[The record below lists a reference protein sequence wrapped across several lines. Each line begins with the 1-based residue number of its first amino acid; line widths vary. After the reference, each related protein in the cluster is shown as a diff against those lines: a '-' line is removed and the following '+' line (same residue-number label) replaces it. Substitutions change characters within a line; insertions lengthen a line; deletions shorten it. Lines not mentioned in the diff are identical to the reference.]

1 MNLRPAFLETGRLGN
16 IAAAILLSSLT
27 ALNSY
32 ASSPLSFGQESDF
45 NSGWKFSLDNDSAD
59 CSPTGYDDGAWR
71 TLDLPHDWSIEMLP
85 SPSLNACTGFFPG
98 GIGWYRKHFNIAKSQ
113 NRSLYIY
120 FEGVYNRSEIY
131 LNGQLIGNRPNGYVS
146 FYFDIT
152 PYIKEGE
159 NVIAVKVDHSRQAD
173 SRWYTGS
180 GIYRDVKLIEAPS
193 THFSPWG
200 VGWKARNVTR
210 KSATLD
216 VDYAITGSAAT
227 DGLSVEIELRDTSG
241 AVVARSTRRN
251 AGQSGVATIKIK
263 NPSLWDLDSPI
274 LYDLSV
280 RLKDRNGDITDTSE
294 CKVGFRSLE
303 FSPDKGFL
311 LNGRSTK
318 VKGVCLHHDAGVLGA
333 VVPHQVWRKRLENL
347 KKIGVNAIRMSH
359 NPQAPVVYDLCDSM
373 GLLVMDEASDEWE
386 FPKRKWVTGWNV
398 GTPVFEGSYDF
409 FEEWIERDVAD
420 MVRRD
425 RNHPSIA
432 FWSIGNEV
440 DYPNDPYSHPVLDK
454 AAINQHN
461 YGGYNPDAPS
471 AERIGEIAMRL
482 APIVRAIDDSRP
494 VTGALAGV
502 VMSNETAYPQAVDI
516 VGYNYTEDRYDLDH
530 ATYPSRI
537 IYGSEN
543 GHGYDQWLA
552 VRDND
557 FIFGQFLWT
566 GTDYLGESREWPSRG
581 LGTGLL
587 DFGNFLKTRG
597 KFRASLW
604 SDTPVAFLSVYPCPA
619 ECSESDYDIDAP
631 THWNYEQEG
640 ELMHVVCFTNAASA
654 SLYLND
660 SQIGAKKERDDKTGA
675 ITWDIPYS
683 PGALRLEAYD
693 ADGQPIASDM
703 LETTGMP
710 HALKAFSE
718 TDGDIT
724 IVSLEVVDSQGR
736 RVELADN
743 LVTCRIEGSATLLGL
758 EGTGNTDMTHPK
770 SDSRRVSSGRLVA
783 YIKKGEASSPV
794 SVTFKSPMLQSVRL
808 AL

>member
-1 MNLRPAFLETGRLGN
+1 MNPTPALPETGRLRN
-16 IAAAILLSSLT
+16 IAAAIILGTLP
-27 ALNSY
+27 AINSH
-32 ASSPLSFGQESDF
+32 ASSPLSFGQEYDF
-45 NSGWKFSLDNDSAD
+45 NSGWKFSLDNDSTD
-59 CSPTGYDDGAWR
+59 CSSATFNDSAWR

-85 SPSLNACTGFFPG
+85 SSSLNACTGFFPG
-98 GIGWYRKHFNIAKSQ
+98 GIGWYRKNFNAELTEG
-113 NRSLYIY
+113 RSLYIY

-131 LNGQLIGNRPNGYVS
+131 LNGKLIGNRPNGYVS

-152 PYIKEGE
+152 PYLRQGE

-180 GIYRDVKLIEAPS
+180 GIYRDVKLVEAPA

-216 VDYAITGSAAT
+216 VDYAITGLDKKEAY
-227 DGLSVEIELRDTSG
+227 SVEMELRDSSG
-241 AVVARSTRRN
+241 AVVATSIRRN
-251 AGQSGVATIKIK
+251 AGDSGVISTKIK
-263 NPSLWDLDSPI
+263 KPALWDIDSPT
-274 LYDLSV
+274 LYDLTV
-280 RLKDRNGDITDTSE
+280 RLKDKNGNITDTSE

-333 VVPHQVWRKRLENL
+333 VVPPQVWRKRLENL
-347 KKIGVNAIRMSH
+347 KQIGVNAIRMSH
-359 NPQAPVVYDLCDSM
+359 NPQAPVVYDLCDSL

-425 RNHPSIA
+425 RNHPSVA

-461 YGGYNPDAPS
+461 YGGYNPDAPA

-530 ATYPSRI
+530 ANYPSRI

-552 VRDND
+552 VRDKD

-566 GTDYLGESREWPSRG
+566 GTDYLGESNEWPSRG

-604 SDTPVAFLSVYPCPA
+604 SETPVAYLAAYPCQGK
-619 ECSESDYDIDAP
+619 CNGNDYDIDAP

-640 ELMHVVCFTNAASA
+640 EMMHVVCFTNGASA
-654 SLYLND
+654 SLSLNGSPVGD
-660 SQIGAKKERDDKTGA
+660 RQQRNDKTGA
-675 ITWDIPYS
+675 IIWHLPYS
-683 PGALRLEAYD
+683 PGELHLEAFD
-693 ADGQPIASDM
+693 NNGQPVASDM
-703 LETTGMP
+703 LATTGMP
-710 HALKAFSE
+710 HSVKASAE
-718 TDGDIT
+718 TDGDIA
-724 IVSLEVVDSQGR
+724 IISLEIVDSQER

-743 LVTCRIEGSATLLGL
+743 LVTCIIEGNATLIGL

-770 SDSRRVSSGRLVA
+770 ASSRRASSGRLIA
-783 YIKKGEASSPV
+783 YIKKGDSAPV
-794 SVTFKSPMLQSVRL
+794 SVTFKSPMLQSARL
-808 AL
+808 TL